1 MPVAAGNSAPLPA
14 TVSVCFT
21 PAENCVAS
29 IVAAIAAAQTEIR
42 VQAYRF
48 TSPPIVGALV
58 AAQRRGVDVDV
69 AVLLDKVND
78 RDEEIGREAP
88 RGRYTGATFVA
99 NAGIPVWI
107 DDSKRI
113 AHIKA
118 IIIHNRLTIGGTY
131 NYTISAEQRNVEDV
145 TFIESALIA
154 NRFLANWNARRSVSR
169 VYALS
174 SP

>member
-42 VQAYRF
+42 VQAYGF
-48 TSPPIVGALV
+48 TSPPILGALV
-58 AAQRRGVDVDV
+58 AAQRRGVDV
-69 AVLLDKVND
+69 AVLLDRVND

-107 DDSKRI
+107 DASKRI

-118 IIIHNRLTIGGTY
+118 IIIDKRLTIGGSY
-131 NYTISAEQRNVEDV
+131 NYTMSAEQRNVEDV

-154 NRFLANWNARRSVSR
+154 NRSLANWNARRSVSR

>member
-21 PAENCVAS
+21 PAENCVGS

-42 VQAYRF
+42 VQAYGF
-48 TSPPIVGALV
+48 TSPPILGALV
-58 AAQRRGVDVDV
+58 AAQRRGVDV
-69 AVLLDKVND
+69 AVLLDRVND

-118 IIIHNRLTIGGTY
+118 IIIDKRLTIGGSY
-131 NYTISAEQRNVEDV
+131 NYTMSAEQRNVEDV

-154 NRFLANWNARRSVSR
+154 NRSLANWNARRSVSR

>member
-21 PAENCVAS
+21 PAENCVGS

-42 VQAYRF
+42 VQAYGF
-48 TSPPIVGALV
+48 TSPPILGALV
-58 AAQRRGVDVDV
+58 AAQRRGVDV
-69 AVLLDKVND
+69 AVLLDRVND

-118 IIIHNRLTIGGTY
+118 IIIDKRLTIGGSY
-131 NYTISAEQRNVEDV
+131 NYTMSAEQRNVEDV